1 MAAIPAPFTVGGLTF
16 SLTSVFYFE
25 WSSADCHYNCDQ
37 TGVFWKPDP
46 VLPGFACFG
55 SMCVPTTQQQ
65 NGNNLA
71 LCAKIPEP
79 WTPNPPFA
87 LATDFTLL
95 WTDKGTGNSNN
106 GSCWSIQAP
115 AGYVALGSVF
125 IRGYDK
131 PATTDYL
138 CIRSDLALEIGTS
151 SALWTDKGSG
161 ATGGDLACYAFNLP
175 DPSTIPQ
182 LMDARNIAF
191 CANSF
196 VANTTYNQPILPVP
210 VIVLPATVVV
220 PDFPPAPP
228 SVDSGAAGVPVQ
240 GFTIQVPCPA
250 FKDDERSCDWKV
262 ANPLYLL
269 ERWYTYT
276 PIASLENG
284 SSVNQEMTYTA
295 EVGTSQSSSLAFE
308 ASVGGTLSAELK
320 LGFAGGVSSMTFGL
334 SISAGFKADWEH
346 GSTSTQGTTVTNS
359 LQVPPNTKISLSQ
372 YSVTFKVNRPDGTYI
387 TTRDGGLTVNA
398 NQFYDHQTSL
408 QPQPA

>member
-1 MAAIPAPFTVGGLTF
+1 MTATPTPFNAGGLTF
-16 SLTSVFYFE
+16 CLTSAFDFQ
-25 WSSADCHYNCDQ
+25 WSSADCHYSCDQ

-46 VLPGFACFG
+46 VLEGFACFG
-55 SMCVPTTQQQ
+55 TMCVPTTQQQ

-71 LCAKIPEP
+71 LCAQIPDP
-79 WTPNPPFA
+79 STPNPPFA
-87 LATDFTLL
+87 YAADFTLM

-106 GSCWSIQAP
+106 GSCWIIEAP

-125 IRGYDK
+125 IGGYDK

-151 SALWTDKGSG
+151 SGVWTDKGSG
-161 ATGGDLACYAFNLP
+161 GTYGDLACYAFNLP

-196 VANTTYNQPILPVP
+196 VVNTTYNQPILPVP

-220 PDFPPAPP
+220 PDVPPAPP
-228 SVDSGAAGVPVQ
+228 PVDSGAAAVPVQ

-250 FKDDERSCDWKV
+250 FNDDERSCDWKA

-276 PIASLENG
+276 PIASLEND
-284 SSVNQEMTYTA
+284 SSVIQEMSYTA

-359 LQVPPNTKISLSQ
+359 LKVPPNTKISLSQ

-387 TTRDGGLTVNA
+387 TTQDGGLTVNA